1 MKLSDFDL
9 DGISERAS
17 LADTIASFNRTSTE
31 YPRDCTVHAVFAD
44 RAAMHADAEAV
55 SDGTR
60 SLTYAAL
67 DRASTRLAHQ
77 LRDAGV
83 AAEDVVSLIVDD
95 GLALVTAFV
104 ASLKAGAAY
113 CPLEPDTPL
122 ERMRHI
128 VSDTRSTVLLTDR
141 DHVDTAE
148 HLSRALSGA
157 VRVVVVD
164 PIDLDDGRDVLLLAE
179 RTHARGLA
187 YVMYTSGTSG
197 VPKGVLVEHRSILR
211 LVVNGHFPLGPS
223 TRILSTGSAAFD
235 ASTFEVWGALLNGGT
250 IVRPGR
256 MTVLAPSA
264 LREAIARHR
273 ITIMWLT
280 ASLFNQMVDA
290 DVAMFSPLETL
301 ISGGERLS
309 PIHVERVRRAHP
321 ALRLINGYGP
331 TENTTF
337 TTSHTIVDA
346 DGQDVPIGRPV
357 ANCDVIVVDTFG
369 QLVGP
374 GVAGEI
380 LAGGDGL
387 ARGYLGDAALTADRF
402 RPHPLRRG
410 ERIYMTRDR
419 GRWTD
424 AGVVEFLGRLDA
436 QVKIRGYRVEPGEIE
451 ACCRACEGVTEAVVV
466 VRDDPG
472 GERVL
477 VAYVTGRIDDGVL
490 ADHLRA
496 RLPAYMTPRS
506 VVVLERLPL
515 NVNGKVDAAALPPPD
530 WSRHATAESVPC
542 KTETERALAAIWR
555 DMLGVDTIG
564 AGDNFFD
571 LGGHSLTAVKLV
583 AAIQQRTGVVVPLAA
598 IFRSQTVRE
607 MADEIVELA
616 RYGSTLADA
625 EMVSLGGPS
634 DAPPVFAFPPGTGDV
649 LSYIPLAARWPHVRL
664 YAFNFIEAPTRLSD
678 YADLIAQT
686 QPEGACVL
694 LGYSAGGNL
703 AFHAAGE
710 LERRGR
716 QVSRIVMID
725 SARIVSPYPFLEDE
739 IRRTADEFLAH
750 PTIQPYCATPALRDK
765 VVRRITAFYRLLSQT
780 TDQHTVSA
788 DIDVLVSADATLE
801 GRYDGR
807 LISSVPAWASA
818 TTGRFNVH
826 QGAGT
831 HNTMLMEPAIDT
843 NARLL
848 EAMMAGAQLQP

>member
-9 DGISERAS
+9 DGVGERAS
-17 LADTIASFNRTSTE
+17 LADTIAAFNQTRTE
-31 YPRDCTVHAVFAD
+31 YPRDRTVQAVFSD
-44 RAAMHADAEAV
+44 RAAAHADAEAV

-67 DRASTRLAHQ
+67 DRASTRLARQ
-77 LRDAGV
+77 LLDAGV

-104 ASLKAGAAY
+104 ACVKAGAAY
-113 CPLEPDTPL
+113 CPLEPNTPL

-141 DHVDTAE
+141 NHADTAE
-148 HLSRALSGA
+148 GLARAMAGSI
-157 VRVVVVD
+157 RVIAAD
-164 PIDLDDGRDVLLLAE
+164 PGDLDDGHDARPLAE

-197 VPKGVLVEHRSILR
+197 IPKGVLVEHRSILR
-211 LVVNGHFPLGPS
+211 LVVNGPVPLGPS

-235 ASTFEVWGALLNGGT
+235 ASTFEVWGALLNGGA

-273 ITIMWLT
+273 ITTMWLT

-290 DVAMFSPLETL
+290 DVAMFAPLETL

-321 ALRLINGYGP
+321 ALRFINGYGP

-337 TTSHTIVDA
+337 TTTHTIVDA
-346 DGQDVPIGRPV
+346 GRDDVPIGRPV
-357 ANCDVIVVDTFG
+357 ANSDVLIVDTFG
-369 QLVGP
+369 QPVGP

-410 ERIYMTRDR
+410 ERIYTTRDR
-419 GRWTD
+419 GRWT
-424 AGVVEFLGRLDA
+424 GNGLVEYLGRLDT

-451 ACCRACEGVTEAVVV
+451 VCCRACEAVTEAVVA
-466 VRDDPG
+466 VRDDPA

-490 ADHLRA
+490 LEHLRA
-496 RLPAYMTPRS
+496 RLPGYMTPRS
-506 VVVLERLPL
+506 IVVLERFPL
-515 NVNGKVDAAALPPPD
+515 TVNGKVDATALPAPD
-530 WSRHATAESVPC
+530 WSRHATAEQVPC
-542 KTETERALAAIWR
+542 KTETERVLAEIWR
-555 DMLGVDTIG
+555 DILRVDAIS
-564 AGDNFFD
+564 ASDNFFD

-583 AAIQQRTGVVVPLAA
+583 ATIQQRTGVVVPLAA
-598 IFRSQTVRE
+598 VFRSQTVRE
-607 MADEIVELA
+607 MANEIVDLA

-625 EMVSLGGPS
+625 EMVSLGGAA

-686 QPEGACVL
+686 QPDGACVL

-703 AFHAAGE
+703 AFHAAAE

-716 QVSRIVMID
+716 RVARIVMID
-725 SARIVSPYPFLEDE
+725 SARILSPYPFLEDE

-788 DIDVLVSADATLE
+788 DIDVVVSGDATLE

-818 TTGRFNVH
+818 TTGRFSVH
-826 QGAGT
+826 QGSGT

-843 NARLL
+843 NARLV
-848 EAMMAGAQLQP
+848 EALMAHACT